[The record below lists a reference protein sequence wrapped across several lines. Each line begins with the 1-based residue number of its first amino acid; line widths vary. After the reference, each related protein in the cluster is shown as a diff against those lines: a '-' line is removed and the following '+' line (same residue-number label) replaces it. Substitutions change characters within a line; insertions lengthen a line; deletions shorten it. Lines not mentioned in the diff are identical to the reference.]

1 MSKRLF
7 IGSTLVIYNIGL
19 ECRLWRNLVI
29 TGNVLM
35 KLDDNGLRSTT
46 VPLVGASYNF

>member
-1 MSKRLF
+1 V
-7 IGSTLVIYNIGL
+7 LV
-19 ECRLWRNLVI
+19 
-29 TGNVLM
+29 

>member
-1 MSKRLF
+1 
-7 IGSTLVIYNIGL
+7 VDYNILNASIGL
-19 ECRLWRNLVI
+19 KYRLWRNLVI
-29 TGNVLM
+29 TGNVLV